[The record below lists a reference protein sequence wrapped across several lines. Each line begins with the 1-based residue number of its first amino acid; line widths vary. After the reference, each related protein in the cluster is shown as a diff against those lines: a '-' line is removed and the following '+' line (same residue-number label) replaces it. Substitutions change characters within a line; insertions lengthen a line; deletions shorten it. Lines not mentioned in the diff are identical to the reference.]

1 MQIKEVRVP
10 NFIGLYRIVEIKPD
24 RTEVKTSNFRV
35 RKRIKVSGKWTMLTR
50 TFGDFN
56 EAKVFA
62 KSTPAAIPTLIGE
75 TPKNRIVFNDVLQRF
90 LNHKQFDMKLTRGTV
105 DGLKNRSAHLKFFDG
120 MDMHEIRPRILDGWV
135 NLLLDPAYLAK
146 QKKSRINYRHEFS
159 LLSTL
164 FKFYRNYEDENFV
177 NPILDRHR
185 ERLCA
190 KSRANKAHQI
200 RFLNPVQENAFLNS
214 FSENELFHDLALFQ
228 LQTGTRIGEAAAM
241 EFQNIDFVRNELVVC
256 QHIDWPRKK
265 GDNLILQKGTKG
277 GPIRVIPLSP
287 KCRELLLRR
296 RNSVSSTLVFPNAS
310 LSWISYR
317 EIQVFYDRAFEK
329 ADLIHRGSHTLRH
342 TFAVQFLEQTKDIY
356 ALQRILGHASLEETQ
371 TYAKY
376 TNESVK
382 RAFLLFRGGKTDES
396 TPLVSQLVSRSEV

>member
-228 LQTGTRIGEAAAM
+228 LQTGTRIGEAAA
-241 EFQNIDFVRNELVVC
+241 I
-256 QHIDWPRKK
+256 
-265 GDNLILQKGTKG
+265 
-277 GPIRVIPLSP
+277 
-287 KCRELLLRR
+287 
-296 RNSVSSTLVFPNAS
+296 FPNAS